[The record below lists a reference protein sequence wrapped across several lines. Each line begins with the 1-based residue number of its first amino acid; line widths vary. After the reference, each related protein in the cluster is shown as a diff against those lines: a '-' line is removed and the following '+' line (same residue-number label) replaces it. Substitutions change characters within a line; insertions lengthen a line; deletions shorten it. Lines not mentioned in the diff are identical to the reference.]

1 MQEKSYNFLKSMPP
15 KAKAGLRKQAI
26 EAVVGAVTSAA
37 VHLTRGNR
45 TQFATSRRSL
55 RPT

>member
-45 TQFATSRRSL
+45 TQFATSLRSL